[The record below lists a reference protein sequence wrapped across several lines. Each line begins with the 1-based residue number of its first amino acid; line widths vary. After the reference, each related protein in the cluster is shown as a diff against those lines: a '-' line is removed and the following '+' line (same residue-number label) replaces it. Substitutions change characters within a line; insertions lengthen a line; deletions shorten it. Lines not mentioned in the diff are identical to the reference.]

1 MGFHFCIWII
11 FLLPPPCKKCLSPP
25 TMNLRPPKS
34 CGNVF
39 YWVLVLN
46 SGLLYK
52 FCQTIKCR
60 ANWRPARAPRGWNEA
75 TERHQE
81 RRTQMETEMGGISTT
96 YWHRLCTCTDRR
108 AEKLVMDGNNCWF
121 HK

>member
-1 MGFHFCIWII
+1 MPSANRNGADVAVSSRFLSTKRGDQNSSQEKEFCH
-11 FLLPPPCKKCLSPP
+11 K
-25 TMNLRPPKS
+25 
-34 CGNVF
+34 VF

-81 RRTQMETEMGGISTT
+81 RRTQRETEMGGISTT